1 MRSNLP
7 GFMIEC
13 TEAVQALTA
22 LDLRQLSDTELMT
35 LVSELAAAEQE
46 LRALHD
52 RLLAMALARGHGPRR
67 LAAA

>member
-13 TEAVQALTA
+13 TEAVEALAA

-35 LVSELAAAEQE
+35 LVSELAVAQQAMQN
-46 LRALHD
+46 LHD

>member
-13 TEAVQALTA
+13 TEAVEALA
-22 LDLRQLSDTELMT
+22 AMDLRQLSDTELMT

-46 LRALHD
+46 LRVLHD
-52 RLLAMALARGHGPRR
+52 RLLAMALARGNGARR

>member
-7 GFMIEC
+7 GFWIEC
-13 TEAVQALTA
+13 TEAIDALAA

-35 LVSELAAAEQE
+35 LVSELAAAQQE
-46 LRALHD
+46 MRALHD